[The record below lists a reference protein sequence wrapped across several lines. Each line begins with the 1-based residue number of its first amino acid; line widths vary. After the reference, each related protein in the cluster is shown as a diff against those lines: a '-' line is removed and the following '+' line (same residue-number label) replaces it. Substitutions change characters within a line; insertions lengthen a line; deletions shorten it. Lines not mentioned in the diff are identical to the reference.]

1 SNTKQINGTANMV
14 TLYNKIPY
22 FKTLNTKKPEP
33 NNKKNNVNIENDTI
47 PPPPVN
53 YPKVIAEGLL
63 KAIMGV
69 KNATV
74 SYSEGNGTLLPGY
87 KPSTVALGQDW
98 NLMAPGTDFVFGGQ
112 RDIRG
117 DAVFNGWLSTD
128 TMLNNPYATKH
139 TENLTARATA
149 EPLPNFK
156 IEVTANRNFSKNHS
170 EYFKAD
176 ANGDFKTYS
185 PMETGSFSISYFTW
199 NTAWVNDNKTTYSNQ
214 NFENFKAYRYDIAM
228 RLSEANPNSAGVID
242 STGFPVGYGP
252 TSQEVLIPA
261 FLAAYTG
268 KNPNTMSLDI
278 FPKIPKP
285 NWRITYDGLSKLA
298 FVKKYL
304 KTLTIGHAYRSSYNV
319 GAYVTNVLY
328 QQDQDGFEMTRDMI
342 GNFIPKRDI
351 NQVSITEQFSPLINF
366 DMVWNNSL
374 LSKFEYKKSRD
385 LSLSLANTQLTE
397 ISSNEIIIG
406 LGYRIKNVVIN
417 IKSINGGR
425 KSKLKSD
432 LTLKADV
439 SIRTNKT
446 VLRKVV
452 ENIDQISTG
461 QQIISINVSGDY
473 KLSER
478 FNIRLFYD
486 EIITNPFVS
495 SQYPNSNI
503 NAGISLRFTL
513 AQ

>member
-1 SNTKQINGTANMV
+1 
-14 TLYNKIPY
+14 
-22 FKTLNTKKPEP
+22 
-33 NNKKNNVNIENDTI
+33 
-47 PPPPVN
+47 
-53 YPKVIAEGLL
+53 
-63 KAIMGV
+63 
-69 KNATV
+69 
-74 SYSEGNGTLLPGY
+74 
-87 KPSTVALGQDW
+87 
-98 NLMAPGTDFVFGGQ
+98 MAPGTDFVFGSQ

-117 DAVFNGWLSTD
+117 DAVFNNWLSDSLTN
-128 TMLNNPYATKH
+128 TPYLTKH

-170 EYFKAD
+170 EFFQTD
-176 ANGDFKTYS
+176 SLGEFRTFS

-214 NFENFKAYRYDIAM
+214 NFENFKAYRLDIAN
-228 RLSEANPNSAGVID
+228 RLAAANPNSVGIVD

-328 QQDQDGFEMTRDMI
+328 QQDQDGFETTRDMI

-486 EIITNPFVS
+486 EIISNPFVS